1 MYSQLKLFFTTVTCS
16 KPKSSRN
23 SSIEAFIVC
32 QNYSPPEGYVPTM
45 VSPMLDHHYGIL
57 FICLLMGAGDEMIG
71 PNRVIVPFLA
81 CGDLS
86 GYDADQTYPL
96 QLNDEEYKH
105 ITPSQ
110 PPINPPYKQAM
121 ELKRNNFQALRI
133 SENQHS
139 DKSNTTS
146 TKRDKDPI
154 DDND

>member
-45 VSPMLDHHYGIL
+45 VSPMLDHHY
-57 FICLLMGAGDEMIG
+57 GAGDEMIG